1 MKLERLAARDAQAI
15 HRIETSMRTLCE
27 RHDIATAALLA
38 FESASHRD
46 RAITAM
52 RRNEALADFL
62 GALCEAGSMSPAG
75 AQPADILERLTTI
88 PGIGKAKAEQII
100 AVLEAKS

>member
-15 HRIETSMRTLCE
+15 HRIETSMRTLSE
-27 RHDIATAALLA
+27 RHGIGTDALAA
-38 FESASHRD
+38 FEAAPHRD

-62 GALCEAGSMSPAG
+62 DALSAAQAAPPA
-75 AQPADILERLTTI
+75 PKRTTK
-88 PGIGKAKAEQII
+88 KAAN
-100 AVLEAKS
+100 S